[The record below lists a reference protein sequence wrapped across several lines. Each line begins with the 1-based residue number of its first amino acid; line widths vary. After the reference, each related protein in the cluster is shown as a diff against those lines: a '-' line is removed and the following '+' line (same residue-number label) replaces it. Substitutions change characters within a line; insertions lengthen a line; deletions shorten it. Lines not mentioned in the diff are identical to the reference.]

1 MKKADLLFLAGVIL
15 LIGPFIGSSTV
26 FEAYQATNAAHPY
39 IMAFVKFMLLSSIGE
54 MLGLRIK
61 QGVYTYRGYGILPR
75 AIVWGFLGVL
85 IAYAMNIF
93 KVGTPTLLQTWGI
106 ENACVAMSGGFSWTK
121 LISALCISTAMNTMF
136 APMFMTLHKVTD
148 THILACGGSLKSL
161 ITPIAFGQILSQ
173 LNWKVQWD
181 FVFKK
186 TIPLFWIPAHTIT
199 FMLPS
204 QYQVLFA
211 ASLSIVLGV
220 LLSVA
225 AVMSREK

>member
-93 KVGTPTLLQTWGI
+93 KVGTPALLQTWGL
-106 ENACVAMSGGFSWTK
+106 ENACAAMKEGFSWTK

-161 ITPIAFGQILSQ
+161 ITPIAFGNILSQ
-173 LNWKVQWD
+173 LNWKVQWH